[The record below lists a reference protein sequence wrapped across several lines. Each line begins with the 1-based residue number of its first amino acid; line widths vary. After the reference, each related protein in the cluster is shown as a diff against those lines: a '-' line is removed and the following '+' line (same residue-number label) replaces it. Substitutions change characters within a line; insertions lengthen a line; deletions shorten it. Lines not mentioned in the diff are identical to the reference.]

1 MQCKHEPLDFHLSL
15 VSLNSVQDKKDL
27 QIPVVK
33 MSKKGDF
40 ENPKVPNRDFS
51 TKSVPD
57 YCGFSNSAV
66 YWRPKN
72 LTNRGISVL

>member
-1 MQCKHEPLDFHLSL
+1 MQYKLEPLDFHLSL
-15 VSLNSVQDKKDL
+15 VSLNSVEKKESG

-40 ENPKVPNRDFS
+40 DNPKVSNCNVS

-57 YCGFSNSAV
+57 
-66 YWRPKN
+66 
-72 LTNRGISVL
+72 